1 MQLSN
6 ALQRFLVQLRAD
18 GRSAHTVGQYE
29 RHVRQL
35 ALWVDGQQM
44 TDDVRE
50 FEPEHVAGFLASA
63 AAQRRPDGK
72 AKRAGS
78 MNALRSSLRGFFEH
92 LERSDVI
99 ERSPARVLRMARVGP
114 APPKGLRPDEVE
126 RLLATLVADPAPS
139 ARRDHALIAFLLG
152 TGARLSSA
160 LALEVGDLDL
170 EGGTAALHELKG
182 GGSMVV
188 HLRPELVALL
198 NETVGNRRTGP
209 VFAGRDGGRL
219 TARHA
224 QRRFDAWLAKAG
236 VRGRFSPHSLRHT
249 FAMGLYARTGDVLVV
264 KEALGHRSITST
276 MVYARASAERVRA
289 AVVG

>member
-1 MQLSN
+1 MRLTN
-6 ALQRFLVQLRAD
+6 ALPLFLVQLRAD
-18 GRSAHTVGQYE
+18 GRSPHTVGQYE

-35 ALWVDGQQM
+35 ALWAADHDL

-50 FEPEHVAGFLASA
+50 FQPDHVAAFLASS

-99 ERSPARVLRMARVGP
+99 DRSPARVLRMARVGP

-126 RLLATLVADPAPS
+126 RLLATLVADPAPA

-160 LALEVGDLDL
+160 LALEVGDVDL
-170 EGGTAALHELKG
+170 VGG
-182 GGSMVV
+182 
-188 HLRPELVALL
+188 P
-198 NETVGNRRTGP
+198 
-209 VFAGRDGGRL
+209 RDC
-219 TARHA
+219 
-224 QRRFDAWLAKAG
+224 
-236 VRGRFSPHSLRHT
+236 
-249 FAMGLYARTGDVLVV
+249 
-264 KEALGHRSITST
+264 TS
-276 MVYARASAERVRA
+276 
-289 AVVG
+289 